1 MTKSYLDG
9 EIDIIEFGLDFP
21 YEVENRY
28 QKLKKEDQF
37 IAELIWDDLVE
48 DGAYLYN
55 DLNEADFKERITKH
69 YQYIK
74 DVLNGEVD
82 ILWRE

>member
-1 MTKSYLDG
+1 MVIIKNIKFLLRMVKSYLDG

-28 QKLKKEDQF
+28 QKLNKEDQF

-48 DGAYLYN
+48 DGAYL
-55 DLNEADFKERITKH
+55 
-69 YQYIK
+69 
-74 DVLNGEVD
+74 
-82 ILWRE
+82 